1 MVLRQFPLGDV
12 PVTKQPLSPLSSIM
26 PAKGEAAKVE
36 TLPET
41 AAPVHDYSAPTKE
54 GRDTITVKITSRNNE
69 RLRTMGFKERMN
81 KQTMLDEAIEEYL
94 TRRGY

>member
-1 MVLRQFPLGDV
+1 M
-12 PVTKQPLSPLSSIM
+12 TKQPLSPLSSIM

-36 TLPET
+36 TLPEA
-41 AAPVHDYSAPTKE
+41 AAPVHDYSVPTKE
-54 GRDTITVKITSRNNE
+54 ERDTITVRISRRNNE
-69 RLRTMGFKERMN
+69 RLRIMGFKERMN

>member
-1 MVLRQFPLGDV
+1 M
-12 PVTKQPLSPLSSIM
+12 TKQPLSPLSSIM

-36 TLPET
+36 TLPEAT
-41 AAPVHDYSAPTKE
+41 APVHDHSVPVKE
-54 GRDTITVKITSRNNE
+54 GRDTITVRITTRNNE
-69 RLRTMGFKERMN
+69 RLRIMGFKERIN

>member
-1 MVLRQFPLGDV
+1 M
-12 PVTKQPLSPLSSIM
+12 TKQPLSPLSSIM

-36 TLPET
+36 TLPEVT
-41 AAPVHDYSAPTKE
+41 VPVHDNSVPAKE
-54 GRDTITVKITSRNNE
+54 GRDTITVRITTRNNE
-69 RLRTMGFKERMN
+69 RLRIMGFKERMN

>member
-1 MVLRQFPLGDV
+1 
-12 PVTKQPLSPLSSIM
+12 M

-36 TLPET
+36 TPPE
-41 AAPVHDYSAPTKE
+41 AATSVHDYSAPAKE
-54 GRDTITVKITSRNNE
+54 GRDTITVRITSRNNE
-69 RLRTMGFKERMN
+69 RLRIMGFKERMN